1 MLAPAEL
8 TSVSAT
14 RSTFSIETNHKLP
27 DELVSAIRAF
37 LLSDEDFAKAQKKE
51 SPPKPRLDA
60 ESAAW
65 ARKIVE
71 QRLGEYKTT
80 VEVSRCESGLSASDL
95 SLSAPLFL
103 GTFR

>member
-1 MLAPAEL
+1 M
-8 TSVSAT
+8 SAI

-37 LLSDEDFAKAQKKE
+37 SLSDEDFAKAQKKE
-51 SPPKPRLDA
+51 SPPKPKLDA

-71 QRLGEYKTT
+71 QRLGKYKTT
-80 VEVSRCESGLSASDL
+80 VEVSRCESGLSTSDL
-95 SLSAPLFL
+95 SLYAPLSRRSFH
-103 GTFR
+103 